1 MLFVAALLSQSFSPS
16 VVPRSGAGA
25 VSAPAFAPLVA
36 SRAGAGAISAT
47 IDGHFA
53 VGVLAVQ
60 GGFAEHMAAI
70 ERQSGVVGREVRV
83 PSDLEGIDALIL
95 PGGES
100 TTQGHCMMEAHLLEP
115 VRAFA
120 KSKPVWGVCAG
131 MILLADGLAQDAPQ
145 ALVGGLHATVERNA
159 FGRQVDSRF
168 RAMALSGSAAEA
180 GVAAASYFIRA
191 PAFAKVGEGVEV
203 LATLPDGNK
212 PVAVRQ
218 DNLLAT
224 CFHPEISGDDSWLH
238 FFLNHVAKAGV
249 DTTASAPYPDAAI
262 TAPWSPNP
270 MPDSGVDVAVKRA
283 FAVFQKGGVIMDV
296 VNGEQARIAEEAGAV
311 AVMALERIPADIK
324 RDGGVARSSDPAMIK
339 DVMAHTSLPV
349 MAKARIGHFYEAR
362 VSCDSGSGFVSPP
375 GPPHLAQARPPHR
388 PMGRLSLGVLPSPP
402 CLLLVAAIAA
412 TGFPVWPPV
421 TAYPPLHPNRAPAM

>member
-1 MLFVAALLSQSFSPS
+1 MQKSVELLACPPPDKAMHVIAAILAQSALFGGRAILSP
-16 VVPRSGAGA
+16 P
-25 VSAPAFAPLVA
+25 
-36 SRAGAGAISAT
+36 RAGAITAT

-70 ERQSGVVGREVRV
+70 KRQSGVVGREVRV

-100 TTQGHCMMEAHLLEP
+100 TAQGHCMVEAHLLQP

-120 KSKPVWGVCAG
+120 QSKPVWGVCAG
-131 MILLADGLAQDAPQ
+131 MILLADGLTQEEPQ

-168 RAMALSGSAAEA
+168 RAMDLCGSAAEA

-218 DNLLAT
+218 DKLLAT

-238 FFLNHVAKAGV
+238 YFLNSVAGANV
-249 DTTASAPYPDAAI
+249 DTSASAPYPAPAV

-270 MPDSGVDVAVKRA
+270 APGSDVDVAVKRA

-296 VNGEQARIAEEAGAV
+296 VNGEQARIAEEAGAPSPSLPFPTWG
-311 AVMALERIPADIK
+311 APAFSHPLPTPSHPRGDSDGSTAHPSSPPPSFLYSAPLPFSLRRGG
-324 RDGGVARSSDPAMIK
+324 RDGPGAHPRRHQARRRRGALLRP
-339 DVMAHTSLPV
+339 
-349 MAKARIGHFYEAR
+349 GHDQGRDGA
-362 VSCDSGSGFVSPP
+362 
-375 GPPHLAQARPPHR
+375 HLAARYGQGAHR
-388 PMGRLSLGVLPSPP
+388 T
-402 CLLLVAAIAA
+402 LL
-412 TGFPVWPPV
+412 
-421 TAYPPLHPNRAPAM
+421 